1 MIDLRDLYED
11 IILDHG
17 KNPRNLRAIEH
28 PTHFAKG
35 RNPLCGDQFDLYLTV
50 ADGVITD
57 VSFKGRGCAISTA
70 SSSLLTE
77 VLKGK
82 TTDEAKLILDG
93 FLSKVTGGESVEMP
107 ESLEEDFERLS
118 PFDGVVGYPARVKC
132 ASLSWRTVEAAL
144 KAGGV
149 AAEPVKTE

>member
-1 MIDLRDLYED
+1 MMDLRDLYED

-17 KNPRNLRAIEH
+17 RNPRNLRAIEH

-50 ADGVITD
+50 EGGVITD
-57 VSFKGRGCAISTA
+57 LSIKGRGCAISTA
-70 SSSLLTE
+70 SASLLTE

-82 TTDEAKLILDG
+82 TLDEADKI
-93 FLSKVTGGESVEMP
+93 FHAFQAKITGGEA
-107 ESLEEDFERLS
+107 ESLPENLEDDFDRLS
-118 PFDGVVGYPARVKC
+118 PFDGVVGFPARVKC
-132 ASLSWRTVEAAL
+132 AALSWRTLEAAL
-144 KAGGV
+144 KSGGV